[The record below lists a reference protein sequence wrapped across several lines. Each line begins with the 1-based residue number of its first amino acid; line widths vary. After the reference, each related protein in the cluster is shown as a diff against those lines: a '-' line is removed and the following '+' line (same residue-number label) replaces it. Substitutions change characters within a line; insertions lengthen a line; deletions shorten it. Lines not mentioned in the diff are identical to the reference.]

1 MIRAQ
6 PNSAIRV
13 MGGNTD
19 TREKDISKMHVCSDA
34 ICSKPTVLEV
44 LRKGVFGMLGIN
56 SVLSQV

>member
-6 PNSAIRV
+6 PKSAIRV

-19 TREKDISKMHVCSDA
+19 TREKDISKMHVYSDA

-44 LRKGVFGMLGIN
+44 PEKR
-56 SVLSQV
+56 SVWDAGN